1 MVVFFFKWAW
11 QGNKLGHFC
20 RGALIID
27 GNLGPLWAVFAA
39 FGCFGPFW
47 AVLILKVFLPT
58 NTHSLVTG
66 PSWAVLSHLEP
77 FWAILGHFG
86 PFWTIFNGI
95 FAKDHL
101 SLMAMLLF
109 QN

>member
-1 MVVFFFKWAW
+1 MYSRCIIDVFSPIDLDFYLFACLFLCLFVFESSKFTLHSNKIDMVVFFFKWAW

-20 RGALIID
+20 QGALIID

-58 NTHSLVTG
+58 ITHSLVTG
-66 PSWAVLSHLEP
+66 PL
-77 FWAILGHFG
+77 
-86 PFWTIFNGI
+86 
-95 FAKDHL
+95 
-101 SLMAMLLF
+101 
-109 QN
+109 